1 MTNTP
6 PTAPTPWHRLLGEV
20 LEKLLTPVGL
30 SVYTEL
36 SLMSRPP
43 RADVLILRRKQAR
56 WTVAQLERLPD
67 GVRDSQASHILL
79 EFKYT
84 ESLSA
89 EALQQALAY
98 DLFYRQTQELTH
110 SDVQTFLLC
119 AKQPLAKHLTEYGY
133 VKTSLPGVYRSD
145 WYSWLP
151 PVTLLSLNELSHA
164 PHNAWVKC
172 FASQLKEKRKAFT
185 ILQQLVT
192 TWKLPRRLIFFIDAL
207 RALWFPCLF
216 GGIMKSKLID
226 EDLTDVG
233 PHWKQIVLQA
243 LTIEDM
249 LAYFPPK
256 DVLAKF
262 KPADLLAHFKPKD
275 VVAQFKP
282 ADLLAQFKPAD
293 LLAHFKPAD
302 VLAQLNPEDIENY
315 LTHLK
320 QSPRAKTVNAKPKP
334 KKRK

>member
-1 MTNTP
+1 MTQNP
-6 PTAPTPWHRLLGEV
+6 PAAPIAWHRLLGEV

-36 SLMSRPP
+36 SLMNRPP

-56 WTVAQLERLPD
+56 WTAAQLERLPD
-67 GVRDSQASHILL
+67 GVRESQASHILL

-84 ESLSA
+84 ESLTAIASR
-89 EALQQALAY
+89 QALAY
-98 DLFYRQTQELTH
+98 DLFYKQTQELTD
-110 SDVQTFLLC
+110 SDVQTVLLC
-119 AKQPLAKHLTEYGY
+119 AKQPLAGHLKKYGY
-133 VKTSLPGVYRSD
+133 VKTSLPGVYHSD
-145 WYSWLP
+145 WHFWLP
-151 PVTLLSLNELSHA
+151 PVILLSLNELSDA

-192 TWKLPRRLIFFIDAL
+192 TWKLPRRLIFFLDAL
-207 RALWFPCLF
+207 RAMWFPFLF

-243 LTIEDM
+243 LTIEDL
-249 LAYFPPK
+249 LAYFSPNE
-256 DVLAKF
+256 VLAQ
-262 KPADLLAHFKPKD
+262 FKPKD

-282 ADLLAQFKPAD
+282 KDLLAQLK
-293 LLAHFKPAD
+293 
-302 VLAQLNPEDIENY
+302 PEDIENY
-315 LTHLK
+315 LTQLK
-320 QSPRAKTVNAKPKP
+320 QSSRASTTKAKTKT
-334 KKRK
+334 KKRG

>member
-151 PVTLLSLNELSHA
+151 PVTLLSLNELSNA
-164 PHNAWVKC
+164 PHNAWMKC
-172 FASQLKEKRKAFT
+172 FASKLKEKRKAFRV
-185 ILQQLVT
+185 LKQLVS
-192 TWKLPRRLIFFIDAL
+192 TWKLPGQLILFL
-207 RALWFPCLF
+207 NTLWKHWFPSLS
-216 GGIMKSKLID
+216 GGTMKSEITAADFSNL
-226 EDLTDVG
+226 G
-233 PHWKQIVLQA
+233 QHWKQLMLET
-243 LTIEDM
+243 LTMEDF
-249 LAYFPPK
+249 LTHFQLE
-256 DVLAKF
+256 DVLAQF
-262 KPADLLAHFKPKD
+262 QPADVLALFQPK
-275 VVAQFKP
+275 
-282 ADLLAQFKPAD
+282 DLLAQFKSKGF
-293 LLAHFKPAD
+293 LSQFKPAD

-315 LTHLK
+315 LTQLK
-320 QSPRAKTVNAKPKP
+320 QSSRPSTTKTKTKT
-334 KKRK
+334 KKKG